1 MQLLNNRCLS
11 VFIFLS
17 DILNFR
23 DYMISQIPLFLRSLD
38 HQDLMMKIFLY
49 KLVNMLIN
57 NIAIGYI
64 RSVMNSMSNILNLP
78 NVNQENKTE

>member
-1 MQLLNNRCLS
+1 
-11 VFIFLS
+11 
-17 DILNFR
+17 
-23 DYMISQIPLFLRSLD
+23 MISQIPLFLRSLD

>member
-1 MQLLNNRCLS
+1 
-11 VFIFLS
+11 
-17 DILNFR
+17 
-23 DYMISQIPLFLRSLD
+23 MISQIPLFLRSLD

-64 RSVMNSMSNILNLP
+64 RSVMNTAFLSII
-78 NVNQENKTE
+78 QFAIYFE